1 MDFRERDVPVRGMS
15 LRVRER
21 GPQEGPTC
29 VLLHGWLDHRGSFDL
44 LAPLLP
50 GRTVAVDQ
58 RGHGDSSWAG
68 AGAFYHFVE
77 YAGDLDVL
85 VREMQLPLP
94 IRLVGHSMGGA
105 VSLLYAAARPDLV
118 AHLTLLDAAPLLI
131 APAEVPD
138 RLSGWLE
145 DLATPRRR
153 RAPARRGSRRARPC
167 PGRGARLEMGPA
179 AARAL
184 SAALHEGS
192 PPRDRRPG
200 ARPRAAAP
208 RRTGPPPGRAAAPV
222 VALLRPV
229 AHGRDGARDEP
240 PPAHRAAG
248 GGGRPDPAGVGRCR
262 TRRAAGR
269 PVIKRPPCAT
279 SGSTSTSLTACRSAR
294 TATSPRGP
302 RR

>member
-1 MDFRERDVPVRGMS
+1 MDFRERDVAVRGLS

-21 GPQEGPTC
+21 GPQDGPAS

-58 RGHGDSSWAG
+58 RGHGDSSW
-68 AGAFYHFVE
+68 
-77 YAGDLDVL
+77 
-85 VREMQLPLP
+85 
-94 IRLVGHSMGGA
+94 GGA

-118 AHLTLLDAAPLLI
+118 AHVTLLDAAPLLI

-145 DLATPRRR
+145 DLANPRAR